1 MRGSTSAMAKQWFVL
16 RVQAGREDTVKEAL
30 WTRIQTHDLE
40 SKLSTL
46 MVPTEKVT
54 EIKGG
59 QRKTRNMKSFPG
71 YIMAEVET
79 DEKGNIPDEVWFLI
93 RETPGVGDF
102 LGSYNKP
109 SPMSPQDVD
118 RMLFREAEAIT
129 AEPQVKIDF
138 SPGDRV
144 KIKEGPF
151 ENFDGTIEEVFPQKG
166 IVKVIVTIFGRPTPV
181 ELEYW
186 QVEAI

>member
-1 MRGSTSAMAKQWFVL
+1 MPKQWFVL
-16 RVQAGREDTVKEAL
+16 RVQPGREDTVKEAL
-30 WTRIQTHDLE
+30 WKRIQTNNLE
-40 SKLSTL
+40 EKLSTL
-46 MVPTEKVT
+46 MVPTERVT

-59 QRKTRNMKSFPG
+59 KRRTRTVRTFPG
-71 YIMAEVET
+71 YVMAEVET
-79 DEKGNIPDEVWFLI
+79 GDDGKIPDDVWFLI
-93 RETPGVGDF
+93 KETPGVGDF

-109 SPMSPQDVD
+109 TPMSPEDVD

-129 AEPQVKIDF
+129 QEATVKIDF
-138 SPGDRV
+138 DPGDQV

-151 ENFDGTIEEVFPQKG
+151 ENYDGTIEEVFPAKG
-166 IVKVIVTIFGRPTPV
+166 MVKVVVTIFGRPTPV

>member
-1 MRGSTSAMAKQWFVL
+1 MSKQWFVL

-30 WTRIQTHDLE
+30 WRRIQTHDLE
-40 SKLSTL
+40 SKISTL

-59 QRKTRNMKSFPG
+59 KRTTRNMKTFPG
-71 YIMAEVET
+71 YIMAEVDT
-79 DEKGNIPDEVWFLI
+79 DDKGQIPDDVWFLI

-109 SPMSPQDVD
+109 SPMSPADVD
-118 RMLFREAEAIT
+118 RMLFREMEAAT
-129 AEPQVKIDF
+129 QEEPPVKMDF
-138 SPGDRV
+138 NVGDRV

-151 ENFDGTIEEVFPQKG
+151 ENFDGTVEEVFPQKG
-166 IVKVIVTIFGRPTPV
+166 IVKVNVTIFGRPTPV